1 MKKILTYQFFLLGS
15 ILLLISCDPT
25 TGPEQVTTPN
35 ASVYNSDV
43 IYDWGELILTLSRDT
58 PGFSPPVVAR
68 AMGYIGIG
76 LYESILPGMPE
87 YKTLQGQLN
96 AFPVGTLPKA
106 NLGEQYNWDLVA
118 NSAMARIV
126 ENVFPNASSENKAAI
141 SQMEADWIA
150 KYVTENPTVAERSIA
165 YGSLVGD
172 AMANF
177 ADSDTYHEAYAHN
190 FPTSY
195 TPPTTPGSW
204 EPTLPDF
211 SPALQPYWKDARIW
225 LIENKEGTMPGPP
238 PPFSTE
244 IGSQFFEEANEVYH
258 VVQNLTPAQ
267 KSIADF
273 WSDDPQRTS
282 TPGGHSFSIAL
293 GVLKKEQANLE
304 MSAVTIAKLGIAIND
319 AFISCW
325 NAKYTYNLIRPI
337 TYIHR
342 YIDDTWT
349 IPLDT
354 PPFPEYS
361 SGHSVQSGASAQV
374 LTDIFGENYAF
385 TDSMHVSRGDIDG
398 KPRSFNSFFEF
409 ADEAAMSR
417 LYGGIHF
424 RSGIEVGL
432 IQGMEVGKNV
442 GKIKFK

>member
-1 MKKILTYQFFLLGS
+1 MKKILKSLFFLFGTTLF
-15 ILLLISCDPT
+15 LISCDPT
-25 TGPEQVTTPN
+25 DGPEQITTPN
-35 ASVYNSDV
+35 ASVYSSDLV
-43 IYDWGELILTLSRDT
+43 YDWGNLILILSRDT

-76 LYESILPGMPE
+76 LYESVLPGMPE
-87 YKTLQGQLN
+87 YRTLQGQLS
-96 AFPVGTLPKA
+96 AFPVGTIPQA
-106 NLGEQYNWDLVA
+106 TIGEQYNWDLVA
-118 NSAMARIV
+118 NSALARIV
-126 ENVFPNASSENKAAI
+126 ANVFPNASGENKAAI
-141 SQMEADWIA
+141 LQMEADWIE
-150 KYVTENPTVAERSIA
+150 KYTTEDLAIKERSIA
-165 YGSLVGD
+165 YGSLVGE
-172 AMANF
+172 AMADF

-190 FPTSY
+190 FPSTY

-211 SPALQPYWKDARIW
+211 RPALQPYWKDARIW
-225 LIENKEGTMPGPP
+225 LTENKEGTLPVPP
-238 PPFSTE
+238 PPFSVE
-244 IGSQFFEEANEVYH
+244 SGSQFFEEANEVYQ
-258 VVQNLTPAQ
+258 VVNNLTPAQ
-267 KSIADF
+267 KTIADF

-304 MSAVTIAKLGIAIND
+304 LTVVTLAKLGIAIND

-337 TYIHR
+337 TYVHR
-342 YIDDTWT
+342 YIDDSWT
-349 IPLDT
+349 IPLNT

-361 SGHSVQSGASAQV
+361 SGHSVQSGAAAQV

-385 TDSMHVSRGDIDG
+385 TDNMHVSRGDIDG
-398 KPRSFNSFFEF
+398 SPRSFKSFYEF

-432 IQGMEVGKNV
+432 IQGIEVGKNIR
-442 GKIKFK
+442 KITFK